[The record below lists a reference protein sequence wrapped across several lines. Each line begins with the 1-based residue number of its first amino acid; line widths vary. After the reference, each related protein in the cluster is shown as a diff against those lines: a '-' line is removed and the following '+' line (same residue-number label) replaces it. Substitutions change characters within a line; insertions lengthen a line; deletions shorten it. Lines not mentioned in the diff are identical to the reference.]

1 MLDVIIF
8 GGRLVDG
15 SGNPWYK
22 ADVGIE
28 GGEDCGSRKPGA
40 GEGGA

>member
-22 ADVGIE
+22 ADVGI
-28 GGEDCGSRKPGA
+28 DTQVF
-40 GEGGA
+40 